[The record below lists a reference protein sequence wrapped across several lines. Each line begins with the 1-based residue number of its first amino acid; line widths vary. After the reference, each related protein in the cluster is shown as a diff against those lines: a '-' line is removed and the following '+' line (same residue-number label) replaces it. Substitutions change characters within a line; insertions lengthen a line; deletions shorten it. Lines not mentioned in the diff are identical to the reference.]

1 MPSAAAATAAGKAP
15 KTGINRPSK
24 DNSPKLTTPS
34 TASLGKISIAARTAK
49 AMGRSKCEPS
59 LGKSAGDRFTMIRL
73 EGKAMAIAFSAAF
86 TRSRASD
93 TALSGNP
100 TTPK

>member
-1 MPSAAAATAAGKAP
+1 
-15 KTGINRPSK
+15 
-24 DNSPKLTTPS
+24 
-34 TASLGKISIAARTAK
+34 
-49 AMGRSKCEPS
+49 
-59 LGKSAGDRFTMIRL
+59 MIRL